1 MTVGELRAEL
11 ALYDDNLEVRVVDR
25 AAGWNDSIYMLLPD
39 TYGIDSEKQMA
50 ICLN

>member
-1 MTVGELRAEL
+1 MTVGELRREL
-11 ALYDDNLEVRVVDR
+11 SQYDDSLEVRVVDR
-25 AAGWNDSIYMLLPD
+25 IDGWSDSIYMLLPD